1 MASAYDVDARGVVGS
16 IQAPNGGGLSPGCA
30 SCNAVPV
37 PGRHIPGAQLGLG
50 ALVTC
55 QTLPSVAFGGAVS
68 A

>member
-1 MASAYDVDARGVVGS
+1 MCRSVRPAALSLMAFGARVRYALRKRRSADLRSSRLSLD
-16 IQAPNGGGLSPGCA
+16 GLSW
-30 SCNAVPV
+30 
-37 PGRHIPGAQLGLG
+37 G